1 MPLGEWV
8 MAEACRQQRVWS
20 DSGQTFRVS
29 VNISGLH
36 LRGPAL
42 VDTVR
47 KVLRDRA
54 RMRERLEIE
63 ITEGAFL
70 QNAQEALTTLR
81 RIKELGVRISIDDFG
96 TGYSSLNYLRRFQ
109 VDTIKIDR
117 ALVRGV
123 ETDGNNAAVTAAI
136 AALARGLEV
145 VPLAGG
151 VESVGQRDLLCRQGY
166 ACMQGYLFGK
176 PAPVEA
182 FKTTLPWG
190 DDTPPPGPSSHP
202 SASSW

>member
-1 MPLGEWV
+1 LT
-8 MAEACRQQRVWS
+8 EACRQQRVWS
-20 DSGQTFRVS
+20 EAGETFRVS
-29 VNISGLH
+29 VNIAGLH
-36 LRGPAL
+36 LRGPGL

-47 KVLRDRA
+47 KVLRESGADA
-54 RMRERLEIE
+54 QRLEIE

-70 QNAQEALTTLR
+70 QNAQEALQTLR

-117 ALVRGV
+117 ALIRGV

-151 VESVGQRDLLCRQGY
+151 VESVGQRDLLRRQGY

-176 PAPVEA
+176 PAPLEA
-182 FKTTLPWG
+182 FKTTV
-190 DDTPPPGPSSHP
+190 
-202 SASSW
+202 SW